1 MTRLFVAIGLAILG
15 AIAQADIIGK
25 VKVIDQSGVTLD
37 IGSKHP
43 WGSTIAAQRRGE
55 MVRQFP
61 SGSLVRLRLDSGKIV
76 SVRAT
81 SIQPEQIK
89 TTNLQAL
96 KPYSS
101 GFTFEDGHQFWGYL
115 PQHTGVGRDNQR
127 TIFKLDGKYD
137 FLQFG
142 FSFGPIDGSGKLF
155 YRLGDGDPVSI
166 VIPNTS
172 LSRVVI
178 DVRGA
183 NSIQIWCEAQ
193 RRDLGGGFES
203 YNYFVDPVLL
213 QLPSSV
219 PVLSSP
225 ATKESVQSDEE
236 LWWRPV
242 RDAVG
247 YRVELECIRLYNTD
261 DALKQRFFTV
271 QTNAETRVVKL
282 SDVKLPLGEYR
293 WRVHSLD
300 DVGVMGQ
307 MNEWWSFTLT
317 K

>member
-1 MTRLFVAIGLAILG
+1 MTRVFVAIGLAILG

-25 VKVIDQSGVTLD
+25 VKVIDSSGVTLD

-89 TTNLQAL
+89 ITSLQAL
-96 KPYSS
+96 KPYSG
-101 GFTFEDGHQFWGYL
+101 GFKFEDGHQFWGYI
-115 PQHTGVGRDNQR
+115 PRSVGISYGRDTTVFELNR
-127 TIFKLDGKYD
+127 PFDSIRFKFLAMDHESPVSTKVHWRLDG
-137 FLQFG
+137 G
-142 FSFGPIDGSGKLF
+142 EV
-155 YRLGDGDPVSI
+155 VSRDTSA
-166 VIPNTS
+166 TS
-172 LSRVVI
+172 LTELLI
-178 DVRGA
+178 DLKGVR
-183 NSIQIWCEAQ
+183 SLQIWSENRTNNFQA
-193 RRDLGGGFES
+193 
-203 YNYFVDPVLL
+203 DPNFIIDAELL
-213 QLPSSV
+213 QLPESV
-219 PVLSSP
+219 PVPSSP
-225 ATKESVQSDEE
+225 ANKESVQSDEE
-236 LWWRPV
+236 LRWRPV
-242 RDAVG
+242 PDALG

-261 DALKQRFFTV
+261 DALNQRFFTV
-271 QTNAETRVVKL
+271 QTNSETRVVKL
-282 SDVKLPLGEYR
+282 SDLKLPLGEYR